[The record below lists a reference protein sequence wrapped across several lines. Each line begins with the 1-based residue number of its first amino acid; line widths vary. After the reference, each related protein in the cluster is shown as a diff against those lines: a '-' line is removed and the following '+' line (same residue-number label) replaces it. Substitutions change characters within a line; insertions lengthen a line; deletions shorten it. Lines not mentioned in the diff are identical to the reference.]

1 MQVAKRSNGS
11 SSIAM
16 AAYRSGEKLF
26 EERTGETKHY
36 KRKVQPE
43 TMILAPKH
51 APSWV
56 QNRNRLWNEVEKAE
70 KRVDAQLCREFNLA
84 LPKELNKEEQ
94 RKLIH
99 DFCKEQLVDRG
110 MIADIAIHRDD
121 EQNPHAHVM
130 LTMRDI
136 KDDGFGKKNRDWND
150 KELMK
155 SWREE
160 WANYANRSLERA
172 GFSERID
179 HRSLAE
185 QGIDRIPTIH
195 EGPKVREMEERGVT
209 TDRGDLQREIRE
221 INRKIIELEKYR
233 EEKEKQ
239 AKTKTI
245 TARVKQPVATVT
257 DLSRYTSYE
266 KPIIR
271 KAEKIIGGPVSSF
284 SIEQKMLDLG
294 TKERELSLKQEKIG
308 QTLERFE
315 RANSVFKE
323 LEEHQQELDK
333 MNLYQRR
340 FSHKAKDIR
349 NEIKNIRENLKEMG
363 FLNKEKF
370 DERFNKTLE
379 YTNNDK
385 KFIERRIKQIDKQQ
399 GQLQEARKVVLKAEQ
414 REKERTLRTHSLD
427 RSLQKEQAVS
437 GRPIGN
443 DLTNAMLQS
452 IKKEI
457 RKAEREQD
465 LQRRENDR
473 KREGRRP

>member
-209 TDRGDLQREIRE
+209 TDRG
-221 INRKIIELEKYR
+221 
-233 EEKEKQ
+233 
-239 AKTKTI
+239 T
-245 TARVKQPVATVT
+245 
-257 DLSRYTSYE
+257 
-266 KPIIR
+266 
-271 KAEKIIGGPVSSF
+271 F
-284 SIEQKMLDLG
+284 
-294 TKERELSLKQEKIG
+294 
-308 QTLERFE
+308 
-315 RANSVFKE
+315 
-323 LEEHQQELDK
+323 
-333 MNLYQRR
+333 
-340 FSHKAKDIR
+340 
-349 NEIKNIRENLKEMG
+349 
-363 FLNKEKF
+363 
-370 DERFNKTLE
+370 
-379 YTNNDK
+379 
-385 KFIERRIKQIDKQQ
+385 
-399 GQLQEARKVVLKAEQ
+399 
-414 REKERTLRTHSLD
+414 REK
-427 RSLQKEQAVS
+427 
-437 GRPIGN
+437 
-443 DLTNAMLQS
+443 
-452 IKKEI
+452 
-457 RKAEREQD
+457 
-465 LQRRENDR
+465 
-473 KREGRRP
+473 